1 MNFFKYLFSIAIVLS
16 FFTVNAQTKKIED
29 VEFNSVQE
37 INGEKTVLNGG
48 GLREKYGFMDLYVGG
63 LYINK
68 TSSDADKIVMA
79 DENMGIRIVIV
90 SGLVTR
96 ERFIEALE
104 EGFVNTTA
112 GKSSPSDV
120 DKFKKFLSD
129 PFVEG
134 DEIVLNYH
142 KGEAVHLYKNNKERG
157 TFDGLEFKQA
167 LFGIWLGGMGIIKRR
182 SVTIDDIYIYDRSL

>member
-1 MNFFKYLFSIAIVLS
+1 MSEQTLDLHHGKNHQNYITNLNNFIKRSEYEKLS
-16 FFTVNAQTKKIED
+16 LEEIIKK
-29 VEFNSVQE
+29 
-37 INGEKTVLNGG
+37 
-48 GLREKYGFMDLYVGG
+48 
-63 LYINK
+63 
-68 TSSDADKIVMA
+68 SSDENKIIMA
-79 DENMGIRIVIV
+79 DENMGVRIVIV
-90 SGLVTR
+90 SSLVTR

-120 DKFKKFLSD
+120 DKFKKFLND
-129 PFVEG
+129 PFIEG

-167 LFGIWLGGMGIIKRR
+167 LFGIWLGGNPA
-182 SVTIDDIYIYDRSL
+182 DDSLKEEMLGL

>member
-1 MNFFKYLFSIAIVLS
+1 MKLSVLLSALLFIGFSNSIDAQKKVAGVD
-16 FFTVNAQTKKIED
+16 FPAVMKVNKK
-29 VEFNSVQE
+29 VVTF
-37 INGEKTVLNGG
+37 NGG

-68 TSSDADKIVMA
+68 SSSDADKIIMA

-104 EGFVNTTA
+104 DGFMNTTA

-129 PFVEG
+129 PFIEG
-134 DEIVLNYH
+134 DEIVLNYY
-142 KGEAVHLYKNNKERG
+142 KGEAVHLYKNKQERG

-167 LFGIWLGGMGIIKRR
+167 LFGIWLGGNPA
-182 SVTIDDIYIYDRSL
+182 DDSLKEEMLGL

>member
-1 MNFFKYLFSIAIVLS
+1 
-16 FFTVNAQTKKIED
+16 
-29 VEFNSVQE
+29 
-37 INGEKTVLNGG
+37 
-48 GLREKYGFMDLYVGG
+48 
-63 LYINK
+63 
-68 TSSDADKIVMA
+68 MA

-90 SGLVTR
+90 SSLVTR

-129 PFVEG
+129 PFIEG

-142 KGEAVHLYKNNKERG
+142 KGEAVHLYNWTL
-157 TFDGLEFKQA
+157 TFSKSQPELN
-167 LFGIWLGGMGIIKRR
+167 L
-182 SVTIDDIYIYDRSL
+182 SLDYMD

>member
-1 MNFFKYLFSIAIVLS
+1 MYISKINIQIIMIVCTFLIHQYQKLLDLWSYLIYQFRHILHP
-16 FFTVNAQTKKIED
+16 
-29 VEFNSVQE
+29 
-37 INGEKTVLNGG
+37 GG
-48 GLREKYGFMDLYVGG
+48 GNVQISDHNLY
-63 LYINK
+63 
-68 TSSDADKIVMA
+68 KIF
-79 DENMGIRIVIV
+79 E
-90 SGLVTR
+90 
-96 ERFIEALE
+96 LE

-129 PFVEG
+129 PFIEG

-167 LFGIWLGGMGIIKRR
+167 LFGIWLGGNPA
-182 SVTIDDIYIYDRSL
+182 DDSLKEEMLGL